1 MDSDRT
7 LQEWWGKWSEGIFF
21 YPWERTFTKL
31 ATPFE
36 EFIHKQTT
44 SGIVLLVGAGV
55 ALIIANSP
63 LREGY
68 EHLIHTTISLKIGP
82 WVMERSL
89 AHWINEGLMTL
100 FFFVVGLEIK
110 REILAGELADFRRA
124 SLPIVAAIGGMVT
137 PALIYYLINPSGEA
151 ARGWGIP
158 MATDIAFAL
167 GVLSLFGKRVPIG
180 LKVFLTALA
189 IADDLGAVLIIA
201 IFYTKNL
208 DLAVLVLAGIFML
221 AILGA
226 RNIGIRSPVVYLL
239 LAIVVWVDV
248 FESGVHAT
256 VAGVLLAMLM
266 PVKAGRE
273 PEQFFAEVRE
283 RWEALRA
290 SDLTRDSMIH
300 DRSQLDAIS
309 NLRRAAQE
317 MEPAGLLLEER
328 LHPFVVFFILPLF
341 AFFNAG
347 VRIDGSF
354 TETLAQ
360 PVSLGVILGLV
371 FGKQVGITLFSW
383 IAVKSGK
390 AALPEGVDWGDLYGA
405 ACLGGVGFTMS
416 LFIAELAFETP
427 VLGAEAKIGIL
438 TASLIAALW
447 GIVVLATQ
455 LARRS
460 ARADHPAVPAAGRP
474 QD

>member
-1 MDSDRT
+1 MAHDNNGGSRGIFARFVHSEVTGSLILLTCTLVALAWANSPWAESYFHLLHTELGFSIAGTDRT
-7 LQEWWGKWSEGIFF
+7 L
-21 YPWERTFTKL
+21 
-31 ATPFE
+31 
-36 EFIHKQTT
+36 
-44 SGIVLLVGAGV
+44 
-55 ALIIANSP
+55 
-63 LREGY
+63 
-68 EHLIHTTISLKIGP
+68 SLH
-82 WVMERSL
+82 
-89 AHWINEGLMTL
+89 HWINDFLMAI

-110 REILAGELADFRRA
+110 REMVVGRLSTFDKAV
-124 SLPIVAAIGGMVT
+124 LPVAAALGGMIA
-137 PALIYYLINPSGEA
+137 PALFYFFLNTSGEA
-151 ARGWGIP
+151 SRGWGVP

-208 DLAVLVLAGIFML
+208 DLAELVLAGVFML
-221 AILGA
+221 LILGA
-226 RNIGIRSPVVYLL
+226 RKIGIRSPLVYLL
-239 LAIVVWVDV
+239 LAVVVWVDV
-248 FESGVHAT
+248 FASGVHAT

-266 PVKAGRE
+266 PVKAGRD
-273 PEQFFAEVRE
+273 PEHFFAEVRE
-283 RWEALRA
+283 RWDALRA

-309 NLRRAAQE
+309 NLRRAAQD

-347 VRIDGSF
+347 VRIEGSF

-383 IAVKSGK
+383 IAVKSGR
-390 AALPEGVDWGDLYGA
+390 ATLPEGVDWGDLYGA

-427 VLGAEAKIGIL
+427 LLGAEAKIGIL
-438 TASLIAALW
+438 TASLIAAIW
-447 GIVVLATQ
+447 GVVVLATQ

>member
-1 MDSDRT
+1 M
-7 LQEWWGKWSEGIFF
+7 
-21 YPWERTFTKL
+21 
-31 ATPFE
+31 
-36 EFIHKQTT
+36 
-44 SGIVLLVGAGV
+44 
-55 ALIIANSP
+55 
-63 LREGY
+63 
-68 EHLIHTTISLKIGP
+68 
-82 WVMERSL
+82 
-89 AHWINEGLMTL
+89 
-100 FFFVVGLEIK
+100 VV
-110 REILAGELADFRRA
+110 
-124 SLPIVAAIGGMVT
+124 
-137 PALIYYLINPSGEA
+137 PALLYFFLNSSGEA
-151 ARGWGIP
+151 GRGWGVP

-189 IADDLGAVLIIA
+189 IADDLGAVLVIA
-201 IFYTKNL
+201 LFYTKEL
-208 DLAVLVLAGIFML
+208 DLKDLIAAGVTLLM
-221 AILGA
+221 ILGA
-226 RNIGIRSPVVYLL
+226 RRIGIRSPVVYLV
-239 LAIVVWVDV
+239 LAVVVWVDV
-248 FESGVHAT
+248 LFSGVHAT

-273 PEQFFAEVRE
+273 PEHFFAEVRE
-283 RWEALRA
+283 KWEALRA

-309 NLRRAAQE
+309 NLRRAAQD
-317 MEPAGLLLEER
+317 MEPAGLLIEER
-328 LHPFVVFFILPLF
+328 LHPFVAFFILPLF

-347 VRIDGSF
+347 VRIEGSF
-354 TETLAQ
+354 GDTLVQ
-360 PVSLGVILGLV
+360 PVSLGVIIGLV
-371 FGKQVGITLFSW
+371 LGKQIGITLFSW
-383 IAVKSGK
+383 IAVKSGW

-427 VLGAEAKIGIL
+427 ALGAEAKIGIL

>member
-1 MDSDRT
+1 M
-7 LQEWWGKWSEGIFF
+7 
-21 YPWERTFTKL
+21 
-31 ATPFE
+31 
-36 EFIHKQTT
+36 
-44 SGIVLLVGAGV
+44 
-55 ALIIANSP
+55 
-63 LREGY
+63 
-68 EHLIHTTISLKIGP
+68 SLH
-82 WVMERSL
+82 
-89 AHWINEGLMTL
+89 HWINDFLMAI

-110 REILAGELADFRRA
+110 REMVVGRLSSVEKAT
-124 SLPIVAAIGGMVT
+124 LPVAAALGGMIA
-137 PALIYYLINPSGEA
+137 PALLYFFLNSSGEA
-151 ARGWGIP
+151 SRGWGVP

-189 IADDLGAVLIIA
+189 IADDLGAVLVIA
-201 IFYTKNL
+201 VFYTSNL
-208 DLAVLVLAGIFML
+208 NLGELIAAGVFLLLIV
-221 AILGA
+221 GA
-226 RNIGIRSPVVYLL
+226 RRLGIRSPLIYLF
-239 LAIVVWVDV
+239 LAVGVWVDV
-248 FESGVHAT
+248 LFSGVHAT

-266 PVKAGRE
+266 PVQAVRE
-273 PEQFFAEVRE
+273 PEHFLAEVRE
-283 RWEALRA
+283 KWEALRG

-317 MEPAGLLLEER
+317 MEPAGLVLEER

-347 VRIDGSF
+347 VRIEGSF

-371 FGKQVGITLFSW
+371 LGKQIGITLFSW
-383 IAVKSGK
+383 IAVKSGR
-390 AALPEGVDWGDLYGA
+390 AALPDGVDWGDLYGA

-416 LFIAELAFETP
+416 LFIAELAYETP
-427 VLGAEAKIGIL
+427 ALGAEAKIGIL
-438 TASLIAALW
+438 TASLIAAIW
-447 GIVVLATQ
+447 GMIVLATQ

-460 ARADHPAVPAAGRP
+460 AREAHPEVPAAGRP

>member
-1 MDSDRT
+1 MAHDNNGGSRGIFARFVHSEVTGSLILLTCTVVALAWANSPYSESYFHLLHTELGFSIAGTDRT
-7 LQEWWGKWSEGIFF
+7 L
-21 YPWERTFTKL
+21 
-31 ATPFE
+31 
-36 EFIHKQTT
+36 
-44 SGIVLLVGAGV
+44 
-55 ALIIANSP
+55 
-63 LREGY
+63 
-68 EHLIHTTISLKIGP
+68 SLH
-82 WVMERSL
+82 
-89 AHWINEGLMTL
+89 HWINDFLMAI

-110 REILAGELADFRRA
+110 REMVVGRLSTFDKAV
-124 SLPIVAAIGGMVT
+124 LPVAAALGGMIA
-137 PALIYYLINPSGEA
+137 PALFYFALNTSGEA
-151 ARGWGIP
+151 SRGWGVP

-189 IADDLGAVLIIA
+189 IADDLGAVLVIA
-201 IFYTKNL
+201 IFYTKSL
-208 DLAVLVLAGIFML
+208 DVAVLVLAGIFML
-221 AILGA
+221 LILGA
-226 RNIGIRSPVVYLL
+226 RRLGIRSPLVYLF
-239 LAIVVWVDV
+239 LAVVVWIDV

-273 PEQFFAEVRE
+273 PEHFLAEVRE
-283 RWEALRA
+283 RWDALRA

-309 NLRRAAQE
+309 NLRRAAQD

-347 VRIDGSF
+347 VRIEGSF

-371 FGKQVGITLFSW
+371 LGKQVGITLFSW

-427 VLGAEAKIGIL
+427 ALGAEAKIGIL

>member
-1 MDSDRT
+1 MAHDNNGDSR
-7 LQEWWGKWSEGIFF
+7 GIFARF
-21 YPWERTFTKL
+21 VHSEVTGSLILL
-31 ATPFE
+31 ACT
-36 EFIHKQTT
+36 
-44 SGIVLLVGAGV
+44 LV
-55 ALIIANSP
+55 ALAWANSP
-63 LREGY
+63 FAESYFHLLHTEVGFQIGET
-68 EHLIHTTISLKIGP
+68 EHGMSLH
-82 WVMERSL
+82 
-89 AHWINEGLMTL
+89 HWINDFLMAI

-110 REILAGELADFRRA
+110 REMVVGRLSTFDKAIL
-124 SLPIVAAIGGMVT
+124 PVAAALGGMIA
-137 PALIYYLINPSGEA
+137 PALFYFFLNSSGEA
-151 ARGWGIP
+151 SRGWGVP

-189 IADDLGAVLIIA
+189 IADDLGAVLVIA
-201 IFYTKNL
+201 LFYTKEL
-208 DLAVLVLAGIFML
+208 DLKDLIAAGVTLLM
-221 AILGA
+221 ILGA
-226 RNIGIRSPVVYLL
+226 RRIGIRSPVVYLG

-248 FESGVHAT
+248 LFSGVHAT

-273 PEQFFAEVRE
+273 PEHFFTEVRE
-283 RWEALRA
+283 KWEALRA

-309 NLRRAAQE
+309 NLRRAAQD
-317 MEPAGLLLEER
+317 MEPAGLLIEER

-347 VRIDGSF
+347 VRIDGSIAD
-354 TETLAQ
+354 TLVQ
-360 PVSLGVILGLV
+360 PVSLGVIIGLV
-371 FGKQVGITLFSW
+371 LGKQVGITLFSW
-383 IAVKSGK
+383 LAVKSGR

-416 LFIAELAFETP
+416 LFIAELAYETP
-427 VLGAEAKIGIL
+427 ALGAEAKIGIL

-460 ARADHPAVPAAGRP
+460 ARADHPEVPAAGRP

>member
-1 MDSDRT
+1 MAHDNNGGPRGIFSRFVHSEVTGSLILLTCTVVALAWANSPYSESYFHLLHTELGFSIAGTDRT
-7 LQEWWGKWSEGIFF
+7 L
-21 YPWERTFTKL
+21 
-31 ATPFE
+31 
-36 EFIHKQTT
+36 
-44 SGIVLLVGAGV
+44 
-55 ALIIANSP
+55 
-63 LREGY
+63 
-68 EHLIHTTISLKIGP
+68 SLH
-82 WVMERSL
+82 
-89 AHWINEGLMTL
+89 HWINDFLMAI

-110 REILAGELADFRRA
+110 REMVVGRLSTFDKAV
-124 SLPIVAAIGGMVT
+124 LPVAAALGGMIA
-137 PALIYYLINPSGEA
+137 PALFYFVLNTSGEA
-151 ARGWGIP
+151 SRGWGVP

>member
-1 MDSDRT
+1 MAHDNNGGSRGIFARFVHSEVTGSLILLTCTVVALAWANSPYSESYFHLLHTELGFSIAGTDRT
-7 LQEWWGKWSEGIFF
+7 L
-21 YPWERTFTKL
+21 
-31 ATPFE
+31 
-36 EFIHKQTT
+36 
-44 SGIVLLVGAGV
+44 
-55 ALIIANSP
+55 
-63 LREGY
+63 
-68 EHLIHTTISLKIGP
+68 SLH
-82 WVMERSL
+82 
-89 AHWINEGLMTL
+89 HWINDFLMAI

-110 REILAGELADFRRA
+110 REMVVGRLSTFDKAV
-124 SLPIVAAIGGMVT
+124 LPVAAALGGMIA
-137 PALIYYLINPSGEA
+137 PALFYFVLNTSGEA
-151 ARGWGIP
+151 SRGWGVP

-167 GVLSLFGKRVPIG
+167 GVLSLYGKRVPIG

-189 IADDLGAVLIIA
+189 IADDLGAVLVIA
-201 IFYTKNL
+201 IFYTKSL
-208 DLAVLVLAGIFML
+208 DVAVLVLAGIFML
-221 AILGA
+221 LILGA
-226 RNIGIRSPVVYLL
+226 RRLGIRSPLVYVF
-239 LAIVVWVDV
+239 LAVVVWIDV

-273 PEQFFAEVRE
+273 PEHFLAEVRE
-283 RWEALRA
+283 RWDALRA

-309 NLRRAAQE
+309 NLRRAAQD

-328 LHPFVVFFILPLF
+328 LHPFVVFIILPLF

-354 TETLAQ
+354 AETLAR

-371 FGKQVGITLFSW
+371 LGKQVGITLFSW

-427 VLGAEAKIGIL
+427 ALGAEAKIGIL

>member
-1 MDSDRT
+1 MAHDDNGGPRGFFTRFVHSEVTGSVILLACT
-7 LQEWWGKWSEGIFF
+7 L
-21 YPWERTFTKL
+21 
-31 ATPFE
+31 
-36 EFIHKQTT
+36 
-44 SGIVLLVGAGV
+44 V
-55 ALIIANSP
+55 ALAWANSP
-63 LREGY
+63 WSESYFHLLHTELGFQIGET
-68 EHLIHTTISLKIGP
+68 EHGMSLH
-82 WVMERSL
+82 
-89 AHWINEGLMTL
+89 HWINDFLMAI

-110 REILAGELADFRRA
+110 REMVVGRLSSFDKAIL
-124 SLPIVAAIGGMVT
+124 PVAAALGGMIA
-137 PALIYYLINPSGEA
+137 PALFYFFLNPSGEA
-151 ARGWGIP
+151 SRGWGVP

-189 IADDLGAVLIIA
+189 IADDLGAVLVIA
-201 IFYTKNL
+201 LFYTSNL
-208 DLAVLVLAGIFML
+208 DLKDLIAAGITL
-221 AILGA
+221 LLIAGA
-226 RNIGIRSPVVYLL
+226 ARIGVRSPVVYLL

-248 FESGVHAT
+248 LFSGVHAT

-273 PEQFFAEVRE
+273 PEHFFAEVRE
-283 RWEALRA
+283 KWEALRA

-309 NLRRAAQE
+309 NLRRAAQD

-347 VRIDGSF
+347 VRIEGNF

-360 PVSLGVILGLV
+360 PVSLGVIIGLV
-371 FGKQVGITLFSW
+371 LGKQVGITLFSW

-416 LFIAELAFETP
+416 LFIAELAYQTP
-427 VLGAEAKIGIL
+427 ALGAEAKISIL
-438 TASLIAALW
+438 TASLIAAIW
-447 GIVVLATQ
+447 GMIVLATQ

-460 ARADHPAVPAAGRP
+460 ARADHPEVPAAGRP